1 MKGSVSATETPV
13 PGGKGTAPS
22 WHPAGPARHGGVP
35 GLCGAAGR
43 GRMIHGLPPAAQGP
57 APPARGANAAG
68 ASPALQPGRDPA
80 AAGMSRRLGAA
91 RSPDG
96 PGAPRGC
103 DKFLTS
109 QTICTSA
116 ALGRAGDV
124 ALAVTRDVLWLCW
137 AQGALPALD
146 TSAGNVFSGKKPNSL
161 TSGFSLLFEYF
172 TIKHFV
178 FKSHSFSFLHLLSFQ
193 LSLPPPPVFPLSA
206 PFLRGTGMCERS
218 WG

>member
-13 PGGKGTAPS
+13 PGGK
-22 WHPAGPARHGGVP
+22 GPARHGGVP

-43 GRMIHGLPPAAQGP
+43 GRMIHGLPPAAHGP

-124 ALAVTRDVLWLCW
+124 ALAVTRAVLWLCW
-137 AQGALPALD
+137 ACGTRSSPCPGHQRWERVQWEE
-146 TSAGNVFSGKKPNSL
+146 TEFSHF
-161 TSGFSLLFEYF
+161 GF
-172 TIKHFV
+172 
-178 FKSHSFSFLHLLSFQ
+178 
-193 LSLPPPPVFPLSA
+193 LSA
-206 PFLRGTGMCERS
+206 L
-218 WG
+218 